1 MVTNDEIQTTIDFLD
16 QRFGLDTLWLF
27 GSEATG
33 TARQDSDLDLAALF
47 RRRPSAIELFDAR
60 GELAETLRRDVD
72 LIDLDHASP
81 ILGMQVLQHGRLLAD
96 FDPKRRY
103 AFFSRTVSMYE
114 DVKIGR
120 REAERMLLARVMGG
134 RS

>member
-1 MVTNDEIQTTIDFLD
+1 MVTNDEIKNIANFLD

-47 RRRPSAIELFDAR
+47 KRRPSAIEILDAR

-81 ILGMQVLQHGRLLAD
+81 ILGMQVLRHGRLLAD
-96 FDPKRRY
+96 CDPKRRY

-120 REAERMLLARVMGG
+120 REAERMLFARVMGG
-134 RS
+134 RP